1 MLPKVTVELL
11 HTEVVHFLHVME
23 EALFHDAN
31 SILYRTLVLG
41 LLYFGR
47 QNDRVVVL
55 SPFSIILV

>member
-1 MLPKVTVELL
+1 
-11 HTEVVHFLHVME
+11 ME